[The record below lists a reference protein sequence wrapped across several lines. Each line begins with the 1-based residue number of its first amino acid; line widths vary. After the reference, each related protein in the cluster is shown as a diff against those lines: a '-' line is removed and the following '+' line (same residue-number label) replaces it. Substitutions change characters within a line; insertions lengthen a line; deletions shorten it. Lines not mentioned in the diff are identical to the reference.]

1 VRDSPADPAAA
12 AGVGGMN
19 RVQSNWRVRRI
30 LFGAAAVFA
39 STSARPD
46 EMYARAAAAESAQH
60 LASAIE
66 QAFVPLSPALPSIFG
81 ASAQVAVL
89 DHLGGILR
97 ALGAFDLAELHWAQA
112 QRIALAHEDA
122 DRAAAINIQRCELAL
137 LSGDYMRTER
147 LANELAQ
154 LAAREHLPAAQGSAE
169 EFLGVIDRRHGEF
182 DSAVAHEQRS
192 LELQAKFGDERNV
205 ARALSN
211 LGTIAR
217 DRGDFAQALDSQLQS
232 LAIRERVDDSL
243 ELTLRNLA
251 LIYRDLG
258 DDAMTR
264 KYFTRAIEVATRHGD
279 YSNYASTLGTYASYL
294 VDVGEFGPAL
304 AAADEALAVAR
315 VIGNRPA
322 AGFDLLDSGRALL
335 GLKRLPEAS
344 ARLHKALEMG
354 RLLDQQE
361 IVARSLVA
369 LSEAALE
376 GGDRAQ
382 AHKLLDESYMSVRAS
397 QYKPVLAQAYALGE
411 RLAVAEGQPT
421 LALDYAHKRAA
432 LREDLLGTRANRHL
446 SLLESQYAKAA
457 SDQQLALVT
466 KDNQLQASRLMQQ
479 QSQRNFGIA
488 VVVALCAL
496 LGMLALRF
504 FGVRRLNHALSVR
517 NAEIE
522 AQRSAL
528 SAANQRL
535 ENQAKELYQA
545 AITDPLTGVFNRGH
559 LMRQLDARML
569 DSERNGQELALLLV
583 DFDHFKQ
590 INDARGHLFGDRVLI
605 AGVQTLR
612 QWIEP
617 SDLLG
622 RYGGEEFIAVIIG
635 RDVVG
640 VRALAESL
648 RVRVAETLAT
658 IVPELKAIATVSIGV
673 AMLSQLPKP
682 ARLEML
688 IEAADKAVYTAKANG
703 RNRVMNYLPEVSSA

>member
-1 VRDSPADPAAA
+1 MD
-12 AGVGGMN
+12 
-19 RVQSNWRVRRI
+19 RVRSNSRVRWI

-39 STSARPD
+39 SASARAD
-46 EMYARAAAAESAQH
+46 EVYPRAAAAQTAQQ
-60 LASAIE
+60 LADAIE
-66 QAFVPLSPALPSIFG
+66 HAFVPLSPALPSVFG
-81 ASAQVAVL
+81 ASAQVTLL

-97 ALGAFDLAELHWAQA
+97 ALGAFDLAERHWEQA
-112 QRIALAHEDA
+112 QNLALAHADA

-137 LSGDYMRTER
+137 LSGDYTRTER

-169 EFLGVIDRRHGEF
+169 EFLGVVDRRHGEF
-182 DSAVAHEQRS
+182 DAAVAHEQRS

-217 DRGDFAQALDSQLQS
+217 DRGDFAQALDLQLQS
-232 LAIRERVDDSL
+232 LAIRERIDDNL

-258 DDAMTR
+258 DDATTR

-294 VDVGEFGPAL
+294 VDAGEFAPAL

-315 VIGNRPA
+315 VIGNRPS

-335 GLKRLPEAS
+335 GLKRLPEAT
-344 ARLHKALEMG
+344 ARLRNALEMG
-354 RLLDQQE
+354 RQLDQQE

-369 LSEAALE
+369 LSEAALDS
-376 GGDRAQ
+376 GDRAQ
-382 AHKLLDESYMSVRAS
+382 AHKLLDESYMSVRAT

-411 RLAVAEGQPT
+411 RLAAGEGQPT

-432 LREDLLGTRANRHL
+432 LREELLGTRANRQL

-457 SDQQLALVT
+457 SEQKLALVT
-466 KDNQLQASRLMQQ
+466 KDNQLQAARLMQQ

-504 FGVRRLNHALSVR
+504 FGVRRLNRALSVR

-528 SAANQRL
+528 SDANQRL
-535 ENQAKELYQA
+535 EIQAKELYQA

-559 LMRQLDARML
+559 LMRQLDARLL
-569 DSERNGQELALLLV
+569 DSERNGHELALLLV

-622 RYGGEEFIAVIIG
+622 RYGGEEFIAIITG

-648 RVRVAETLAT
+648 RIRVAETLAT

-673 AMLSQLPKP
+673 ALRSQLPNP
-682 ARLEML
+682 VRLEML

-703 RNRVMNYLPEVSSA
+703 RNRVMNYLPEVSNA